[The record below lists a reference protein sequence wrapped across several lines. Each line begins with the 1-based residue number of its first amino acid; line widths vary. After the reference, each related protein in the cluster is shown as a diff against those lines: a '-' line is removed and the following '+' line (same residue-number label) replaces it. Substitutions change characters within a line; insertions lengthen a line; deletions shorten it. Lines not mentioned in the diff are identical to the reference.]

1 MNLIEKWKNR
11 ETKKKLREEN
21 IRLKEENKILSSIPK
36 PAVCTVDRNV
46 QKICARISYSG
57 MELRLPSETIKHE
70 LKRKLMENIEP
81 FIEYNFDKNGYGEEN
96 YTAILYAATGDR
108 KYGR

>member
-1 MNLIEKWKNR
+1 MQIIEKWKNR
-11 ETKKKLREEN
+11 QTKKKLREEN
-21 IRLKEENKILSSIPK
+21 IRLKAEIEVNMKIPY
-36 PAVCTVDRNV
+36 PVCTVERNV
-46 QKICARISYSG
+46 QKVCTRISYSG

-81 FIEYNFDKNGYGEEN
+81 FIEYGFDKNGYGEEN
-96 YTAILYAATGDR
+96 YTAILYATGDR